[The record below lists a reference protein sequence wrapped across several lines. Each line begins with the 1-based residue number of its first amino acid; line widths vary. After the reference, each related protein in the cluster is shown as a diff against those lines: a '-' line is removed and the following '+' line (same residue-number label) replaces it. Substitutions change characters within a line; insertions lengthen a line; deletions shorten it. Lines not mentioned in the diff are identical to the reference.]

1 MSKAPEE
8 EAEEMA
14 RVLSYTAK
22 HIYYIYIYIYIF
34 FFFFLGGAGGGGPG
48 VRPYVLLLWKV
59 PKTKI
64 GMAFCDLIP

>member
-22 HIYYIYIYIYIF
+22 HIYIYIYF
-34 FFFFLGGAGGGGPG
+34 FFFFGGGAGGGGGPG